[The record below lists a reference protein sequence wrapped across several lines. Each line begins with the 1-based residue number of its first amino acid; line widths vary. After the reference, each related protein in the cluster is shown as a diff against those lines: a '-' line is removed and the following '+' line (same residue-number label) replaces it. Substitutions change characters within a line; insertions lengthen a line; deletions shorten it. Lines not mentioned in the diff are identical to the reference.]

1 MKHGLRRAYSC
12 EETGNAL
19 CAFHHVM
26 KRANYLASVLTN
38 RMSIYQHDSEP
49 QPSVVRE
56 RDLESAFIEKL
67 RGLKYTDRPAERA
80 P

>member
-1 MKHGLRRAYSC
+1 
-12 EETGNAL
+12 
-19 CAFHHVM
+19 M

-56 RDLESAFIEKL
+56 RDLESDFIEKL
-67 RGLKYTDRPAERA
+67 LGLKYTDRPAERA

>member
-1 MKHGLRRAYSC
+1 M
-12 EETGNAL
+12 E
-19 CAFHHVM
+19 
-26 KRANYLASVLTN
+26 RANYLASILTN

-56 RDLESAFIEKL
+56 RDLKSDVIEKL

>member
-1 MKHGLRRAYSC
+1 M
-12 EETGNAL
+12 E
-19 CAFHHVM
+19 
-26 KRANYLASVLTN
+26 RANYLASVLTN
-38 RMSIYQHDSEP
+38 RMSIYQHDSEA

-56 RDLESAFIEKL
+56 RDLESDFIEKL